1 VVAGP
6 NQALGAFGENL
17 AARWYEDNGYVI
29 VAQNWRGAAGEV
41 DLIVQ
46 RDKLIV
52 ISEVK
57 TRSSA
62 AFGSPAEAVGVAKQK
77 RLRRLAA
84 EWLSEAALGR
94 VDIRFDVVSVL
105 AGQVEVIEAAF

>member
-17 AARWYEDNGYVI
+17 AGRWYEDNGYVI
-29 VAQNWRGAAGEV
+29 VAQNWRGSAGEI
-41 DLIVQ
+41 DLILQ

-62 AFGSPAEAVGVAKQK
+62 AFGSPAEAVGPAKQK

-84 EWLSEAALGR
+84 EWLSEATPGR

-105 AGQVEVIEAAF
+105 AGQVDVIEAAF